1 MTISIKIPI
10 TKEQVG
16 SLKAG
21 DRVLLSGEIYT
32 ARDAAHKRMIE
43 ALNSGEA
50 PPFPIEGAIIYYTG
64 PTPAKPGKIIGAAGP
79 TTSYRMDPYT
89 PRLLDLGLSAMIGKG
104 PRNPQVKEAI
114 ARNRSIYF
122 AAIGGAG
129 ALIAKSVKKV
139 ELIAY
144 GDLGT
149 EAITKLT
156 VEDFPVLVAIDSN
169 GNDLYEM
176 EKEND

>member
-10 TKEQVG
+10 AKGQAD

-43 ALNSGEA
+43 ALNNGEA
-50 PPFPIEGAIIYYTG
+50 PPFPIEGAVIYYTG
-64 PTPAKPGKIIGAAGP
+64 PTPAKPGNAIGAAGP

-89 PRLLDLGLSAMIGKG
+89 PRLLELGLSAMIGKG
-104 PRNPQVKEAI
+104 PRNSQVKEAI
-114 ARNRSIYF
+114 AKNRSIYF

-144 GDLGT
+144 EDLGT

-156 VEDFPVLVAIDSN
+156 VENFPALVAIDSN